1 MSSTKPPDNV
11 HTLGVVRRLTADEE
25 SKQGSLDALR
35 KALERAEAGDVEEVL
50 IILKHPVANEY
61 SVLASETQE
70 MSGWVGKLEQLKF
83 DWQMHA
89 YLAAKDEGTL

>member
-1 MSSTKPPDNV
+1 MSSTEQPDNV
-11 HTLGVVRRLTADEE
+11 HKLGVVRKQTADEE
-25 SKQGSLDALR
+25 SREGSLKALR
-35 KALERAEAGDVEEVL
+35 EALARAEAGDVEEVL
-50 IILKHPVANEY
+50 IILKHPVEQEF

-89 YLAAKDEGTL
+89 YLAAKDEGTI